1 MALTVGGRRRKR
13 PGGGPP
19 STPLNPL
26 EQKLTDRLVSV
37 LTLLSES
44 LKVSDYETAINEL
57 SPELLEQLLAE
68 NNIDQISSLIEET
81 LSGIVMSGA
90 LSEARSIIRTSP
102 RIGQNPFS
110 SLEYSG
116 QVLPSG
122 IVLPNSLMS
131 LPPDVEFLIENPV
144 ERMFKFVNQKATD
157 YARLRSAQLVT
168 SISDSNRLA
177 IRQVISRAFTGT
189 RTVDQ
194 TARSLRDIVGLHPRW
209 ALAVERF
216 KETNT
221 TRLIREGMSTE
232 SAALKADEMT
242 QKYRK
247 KLIRRRSEMIAR
259 TELQQALNFGR
270 EASWQANDRAG
281 LLDPR
286 SEKEWRTAPQG
297 SRYGPP
303 CDECTELRGKR
314 VPWNGS
320 FSNGRSMPPAHP
332 HCRCTAVLVPPTRGL
347 EGLPSQDMG
356 SWIDK
361 LDQLEAED
369 LQKSQYPVVKV

>member
-1 MALTVGGRRRKR
+1 MALTFGGRRRKR

-19 STPLNPL
+19 STPLTPL
-26 EQKLTDRLVSV
+26 EQQLTDRLVRV
-37 LTLLSES
+37 MNLLSPNLDTNAYTS
-44 LKVSDYETAINEL
+44 AISDL
-57 SPELLEQLLAE
+57 DPDLLERLL
-68 NNIDQISSLIEET
+68 NQVNIDQIAGLLDKT
-81 LSGIVMSGA
+81 LYGVVLSGA
-90 LSEARSIIRTSP
+90 TSEARDIIRTSP
-102 RIGQNPFS
+102 RIGQNPFN
-110 SLEYSG
+110 SLEYG
-116 QVLPSG
+116 GEVLPSG
-122 IVLPNSLMS
+122 IILPRPLIS

-144 ERMFKFVNQKATD
+144 ERMFKFVNQKAAD

-177 IRQVISRAFTGT
+177 IRQVISTAFTGT

-209 ALAVERF
+209 ARAVQTF

-221 TRLIREGMSTE
+221 TRLIRDGMSTE

-247 KLIRRRSEMIAR
+247 KLIRRRAEMIAR
-259 TELQQALNFGR
+259 TEIQQAQNFGR
-270 EASWQANDRAG
+270 EASWQASDRAG
-281 LLDPR
+281 LIDPR
-286 SEKEWRTAPQG
+286 AEKEWRTAPQG

-303 CDECTELRGKR
+303 CDECTELSGKR
-314 VPWNGS
+314 VPWNAS
-320 FSNGRSMPPAHP
+320 FSNGYSMPPAHP

-347 EGLPSQDMG
+347 TGLPSQDMG

-361 LDQLEAED
+361 LDQLEAEE
-369 LQKSQYPVVKV
+369 LSNG